1 MRTHTHTRTP
11 CYICTLPNDI
21 IGLGR
26 SKFLPKPLPQEINML
41 LSECDLNCHHEM
53 TEKSGTA
60 VAAVT
65 SATSSPALAATV
77 NVNNCIDGGV
87 DSNNMEA
94 TEDEDDDNR
103 IG

>member
-1 MRTHTHTRTP
+1 
-11 CYICTLPNDI
+11 
-21 IGLGR
+21 
-26 SKFLPKPLPQEINML
+26 ML

-65 SATSSPALAATV
+65 SATSSPTLAATTV

-87 DSNNMEA
+87 DGNNMEA